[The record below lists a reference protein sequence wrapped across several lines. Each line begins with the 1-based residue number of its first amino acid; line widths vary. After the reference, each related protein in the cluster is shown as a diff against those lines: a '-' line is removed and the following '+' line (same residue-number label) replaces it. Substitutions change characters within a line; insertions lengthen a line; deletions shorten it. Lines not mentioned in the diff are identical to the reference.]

1 VGALRETKDVV
12 ACSFRLNR
20 GEHVIM
26 PSPEA
31 ILNGLSSIANQWWL
45 LAAAWHAY
53 FAVLVVGLI
62 LGARP
67 SKRIGGILLALPLLS
82 VSALAWT
89 AANPFNGL
97 LLGAAGL
104 ALIVLALRLPP
115 EPVEIAAPWLVVAGA
130 MMFVFGWVYPHFLD
144 TFPPFAYLYAAPT
157 GLVPC
162 PTLSIV
168 IGLALMVGGLDSRLW
183 TSVLAVTGLFYG
195 VFGALRLG
203 VTIDVVL
210 LLGALLALV
219 AAFLPKAHAP
229 RHAAAH

>member
-1 VGALRETKDVV
+1 
-12 ACSFRLNR
+12 
-20 GEHVIM
+20 M
-26 PSPEA
+26 PSPEQ
-31 ILNGLSSIANQWWL
+31 ILNGLTNIANQWWL
-45 LAAAWHAY
+45 LATAWHVY
-53 FAVLVVGLI
+53 FAVLVVGLV

-67 SKRIGGILLALPLLS
+67 SKRTAGILLALPLLS

-97 LLGAAGL
+97 VLGVIGL
-104 ALIVLALRLPP
+104 ALLVLALRLPH
-115 EPVEIAAPWLVVAGA
+115 EPIEVAGA
-130 MMFVFGWVYPHFLD
+130 WMVAAGALMFVFGWVYPHFLD
-144 TFPPFAYLYAAPT
+144 TFPPLAYLYAAPT

-183 TSVLAVTGLFYG
+183 ASVLGVTGLFYG

-203 VTIDVVL
+203 VTIDLVL
-210 LLGALLALV
+210 LVGALLVLL
-219 AAFLPKAHAP
+219 AAFLPRTHAP